1 MEELNCDMAH
11 VLQNRDFSVLQKLL
25 SRCCNLRA
33 EITAKVKDVN
43 AYEIQC
49 TEKKTQSIDKI
60 SELQQEVEN
69 LKSEID
75 ATKLKQKIVDKKI
88 INAIK
93 QQEILKEEIQNEKLK
108 RDNLALEM
116 VDLQQESEK
125 RKEHKISTWKAIKH
139 ACHAYKQ
146 YLDFRIHLINNK
158 ECEQIKI
165 SFFRNDSNRKD
176 KYFVLLAHSNNQWKV
191 EEMQP
196 MLKAEHWSSFK
207 GIVDLSKE
215 SEILNITAFLY
226 KLRHTF
232 LEYYLNTE

>member
-1 MEELNCDMAH
+1 MEELNCDIAH

-25 SRCCNLRA
+25 SLCYNLRA
-33 EITAKVKDVN
+33 NITAKVEDVN
-43 AYEIQC
+43 AYELQCIEKRIQNVN
-49 TEKKTQSIDKI
+49 KI

-108 RDNLALEM
+108 KENLALEM

-125 RKEHKISTWKAIKH
+125 RKEHKIATWKAIKH

-146 YLDFRIHLINNK
+146 YLDFCIHLINNK

-165 SFFRNDSNRKD
+165 SFFINDSSTKD

-196 MLKAEHWSSFK
+196 MLKTEHWSNFK

-232 LEYYLNTE
+232 LEYYINTE